1 VSRVRNLGRRTDIQ
15 LVQEALPLFA
25 DLVCPALGHAQS
37 VKLLR
42 QTLEEEKKTDL
53 LLNKL
58 ACDEINAR
66 AASNGDDDER
76 AGRKAA

>member
-1 VSRVRNLGRRTDIQ
+1 VAWA
-15 LVQEALPLFA
+15 E
-25 DLVCPALGHAQS
+25 ALGHAQS

-42 QTLEEEKKTDL
+42 QTLEQEKKTDL

>member
-1 VSRVRNLGRRTDIQ
+1 
-15 LVQEALPLFA
+15 
-25 DLVCPALGHAQS
+25 
-37 VKLLR
+37 LR

-58 ACDEINAR
+58 ACDEINAC

-76 AGRKAA
+76 AGRTAA